1 MIQDLKGQERRRGRF
16 LLLRDNISIIS
27 EIEYYRRKRRERG
40 GVTLSLLLLLLLSL
54 SPACCYVFLTKDIS
68 GEVAG
73 SIAQF

>member
-40 GVTLSLLLLLLLSL
+40 GMTLSLLLLLSL